1 MDASS
6 LRLPKCIFLFI
17 AFDRLVELVSN
28 NSFAS
33 TMKLVFTPLTARRAM
48 VYCVQTSVTPPASQT
63 PRLDDKLVKKFGTVW
78 KQFESSET
86 GWKKQIVFWTN
97 KMLEQI
103 PYEEWGLKSIP
114 RQSAVLRRLKQIE
127 AKDEKELFEKNE
139 KLPVAE
145 QLPVVQLEDIAK
157 KHHEELLKVPL
168 VFPNHLSTPDQ
179 AKAQLLKLAID
190 GAKHHRKYMI
200 WCAIGAPLTLPVA
213 LLPVLPNLPGFY
225 LVFRCWSHWK
235 ALEGANH
242 LKHLIEDNHLEF
254 VSSEQ
259 VFDAYNKA
267 EDTHVLK
274 NVAKLAEED
283 GVAPATPTSNETVEN
298 SLLVDNTSIDHIVET
313 VQLPD
318 LAAELKR
325 ARRQVV
331 YNIDKEIKKREQK

>member
-1 MDASS
+1 
-6 LRLPKCIFLFI
+6 
-17 AFDRLVELVSN
+17 
-28 NSFAS
+28 
-33 TMKLVFTPLTARRAM
+33 MKLVFTPLTARRAM
-48 VYCVQTSVTPPASQT
+48 VYCVQTPVTPPASQT

-78 KQFESSET
+78 KDFETSET

-114 RQSAVLRRLKQIE
+114 RQSAVLRRLKEIE
-127 AKDEKELFEKNE
+127 AQDEKELVERND

-145 QLPVVQLEDIAK
+145 QLPVVKLEDIAK
-157 KHHEELLKVPL
+157 RHHEELLKVPL
-168 VFPNHLSTPDQ
+168 VFPKHLTTPDQ
-179 AKAQLLKLAID
+179 VKSQLLKLATD

-200 WCAIGAPLTLPVA
+200 WSAIGAPLTLPVA

-254 VSSEQ
+254 VASEQ
-259 VFDAYNKA
+259 VFNAYNTA
-267 EDTHVLK
+267 EDTDVLK
-274 NVAKLAEED
+274 NVARVADQD
-283 GVAPATPTSNETVEN
+283 GAVPVSVATETVQN
-298 SLLVDNTSIDHIVET
+298 SLLVDDTSIDHIVET

-318 LAAELKR
+318 LATELKR

-331 YNIDKEIKKREQK
+331 YAIDKENKKEQK